1 MSKLKYDN
9 ILKQLKAII
18 HVIDT
23 KPRDTPEFMHA
34 SDAYDDL
41 MFRDMTLRE
50 FYFIAKNLDHEIT
63 DEEVAKL
70 IVAASERKDLS
81 EVLPINVDAKLAFKF
96 KNLRQRQKMTQEQV
110 AEITGNYTQSQIAKA
125 EAVDLPLTATRWSE
139 LFRAIG
145 QTVTIQIG

>member
-1 MSKLKYDN
+1 MSDRQYDEVLKR
-9 ILKQLKAII
+9 LRSVV

-23 KPRDTPEFMHA
+23 KPRDTADFMHA
-34 SDAYDDL
+34 SDEFDEL
-41 MFRDMTLRE
+41 LFRDMTIRE
-50 FYFIAKNLDHEIT
+50 FHFITRNLGHKIT
-63 DEEVAKL
+63 DEEVTKL
-70 IVAASERKDLS
+70 IVAASEHKDLS

-125 EAVDLPLTATRWSE
+125 EAVDLPLTLTRWSE

-145 QTVTIQIG
+145 QKVTIQIG